1 MKREKRR
8 TRYQTE
14 KEKVTKDQP
23 SEALNQSDNRAL
35 QNDDTFPTT
44 SSTATGTQDSEK
56 TALDNSLQTAIRED
70 QPIYVTADMPG
81 CSHWIT
87 VDRIPTETNQDKLT
101 LRKKK
106 KADWC
111 RKKYHASKVY
121 REKQKMKANLWM
133 HQHYTNQEIKA
144 HIKAL
149 NQARYR
155 MSSAYKRK
163 LLERSKSLYR
173 KNKRHQNKKK
183 VNKEQSITKYADNE
197 EHRDRVKEQSITKY
211 ATEEAFRA
219 RVIEYS
225 CTKYRKNKAH
235 KEKIKYQ
242 AALRY
247 RTNAYYRAR
256 KNLLLAKRIKQRYQV
271 SDVFRNRLNTLKR
284 KRYETQSDEQ
294 KQAEKRR
301 RVEVRQSRDDMKK
314 VIKDFR
320 EACKKGP
327 DYTCSV
333 CNRLLFEKQVK
344 ECDPHKYTKNEELSN
359 RCINEELL
367 HICNESCEDECEK
380 KKWPT
385 GKLWICFTC
394 DSHLSRGKMPP
405 QALANNLSP
414 EAVPEELE
422 GINTLEEQLLALT
435 IPFAKIVKLPVGA
448 QPGLKGPIVCVP
460 SNVSVTTKVL
470 PRPVSDADI
479 INVKLKRKIAFKGH
493 VNSKKVR
500 TWKVKNALG
509 YLRQHNP
516 LYKDVQVDS
525 NWDTIREDEA
535 LNQLLENGNRESSET
550 DTEERINE
558 ENNNNDDTTNEQINE
573 EDHLNGVASDTCLQA
588 IDMATEAL
596 AEFQDGVFSVAPA
609 QGNTPINLFRDYK
622 LNTEA
627 TSFPGLFPLGKNTF
641 PQPRETK
648 LTLSK
653 YFNSR
658 LLSADLR
665 FAQNA
670 QYIFF
675 AQHAKELDQLLSG
688 ISIAMRKGA
697 TKTKEGRRITA
708 DMLQDRDQLAEIV
721 KSDTG
726 YRHFESLRG
735 SPAYWKRT
743 MNDLFAM
750 IRQLGLP
757 TFFVTFSSGELST
770 RWPEVVKLIERQK
783 GNDCHKP
790 NYDQRCEILRSNPV
804 FAVKH
809 FDYRVKEFFKQVI
822 RSPEQPLG
830 NVTDSFIRLEF
841 QQRGAPHIHCLLWVE
856 NAPVFDQDDD
866 ETVTAFVDRYIS
878 CKLPD
883 ESADPELHEMVTNVQ
898 MHNKNHSPSCKKG
911 KKTCR
916 FNFPKCV
923 AKETFIS
930 RPDGRSV
937 TEDQETD
944 EGTKTISREKAKQCL
959 ADLAQSLTAPPE
971 RDISIDDIISQA
983 GFQHYEEFQD
993 ALTLIGTK
1001 PEIVMQR
1008 EVKDTWVNPYNP
1020 DLLRAWNANLD
1031 VQYILDPYSC
1041 VMYIL
1046 SYISK
1051 SEHELGEI
1059 LKTALEEIKEQNCP
1073 SDLRTQ
1079 MKKLGTVYFENREVS
1094 VQESIVRTC
1103 GIDMKDSTRN
1113 VTFVPTDNN
1122 ARLSKPLAQI
1132 QAIAAQNTEE
1142 NIWMTSLE
1150 DRYRARPTT
1159 QEFEAMCQATFAS
1172 EYRVLPKAEG
1182 NKNKRK
1188 PIVFKLQNNL
1198 GYIQKR
1204 TRGPNAVIRFTKFS
1218 ETNNPEKYYESQLK
1232 LYLPFRLDSHLK
1244 PDQYESY
1251 EDFHNNAAV
1260 KVSGELKPVKVIV
1273 GENRMKYEKSSAAL
1287 EQAWQQLLQEGPL
1300 EDAWST
1306 VSPESDLARR
1316 EALEDRDPTE
1326 NDDRLD
1332 GDVIPE
1338 LQEQREQAQ
1347 TLVSV
1352 EWLGD
1357 KMKPLLQSMNQ
1368 KQKEIFYF
1376 VREWCLQKVQ
1386 NKRPAPFYLHVTGGA
1401 GTGKSHLIKCIY
1413 HEASKILGNPENPE
1427 EVKVL
1432 LTGPTG
1438 TSAFN
1443 IGGFTVH
1450 SALKIPRN
1458 ARKNYESLGND
1469 SLNTL
1474 QTQLAGLEILIID
1487 EISMVDRKVLAYV
1500 HGRMK
1505 QIKQIRT
1512 TDRDSYFGG
1521 VCILAVGDFYQLPP
1535 VKGKPLCVPDFS
1547 YGYDMWNEV
1556 FKIVKLEEIMR
1567 QKEDHEFANLLN
1579 KLRTKAKAQS
1589 LSSEDEAVLLG
1600 RSDRHDIPDDALHVF
1615 PKNVNVAHHNGTMLA
1630 KHCPDIKVIGATDQT
1645 KDKCSGN
1652 MKKLTRPKEGASD
1665 DLADSL
1671 TIGKGARVML
1681 IRNIDV
1687 GDGLVNGA
1695 FGTVEGFL
1703 EHNETVIT
1711 VHVKF
1716 DSEKAGKKRKM
1727 QNNAVPIER
1736 TEENMSGQKGVV
1748 RRQFPLKLAWA
1759 CTVHKVQGMTVN
1771 EIVYDMEGTFASGQ
1785 AYVAL
1790 SRATS
1795 LKGLYLKNFDAKLVY
1810 RHENVHKSL
1819 QLMTPFES
1827 NQPDRNCS
1835 YEIVHHNVHGL
1846 RSKLRDIKSNSDLSS
1861 ASVLA
1866 FTETWLQS
1874 NVESEHIALE
1884 DYTICRKD
1892 RSDGRGGV
1900 ALYVSSSLR
1909 WEDLL
1914 ISTSLECCAI
1924 KINPENNAAYIVVAI
1939 YRPPKHP
1946 VHQFGPLLQDVLR
1959 HSETTRYTEHL
1970 CYW

>member
-1 MKREKRR
+1 
-8 TRYQTE
+8 
-14 KEKVTKDQP
+14 
-23 SEALNQSDNRAL
+23 
-35 QNDDTFPTT
+35 
-44 SSTATGTQDSEK
+44 
-56 TALDNSLQTAIRED
+56 
-70 QPIYVTADMPG
+70 
-81 CSHWIT
+81 
-87 VDRIPTETNQDKLT
+87 
-101 LRKKK
+101 
-106 KADWC
+106 
-111 RKKYHASKVY
+111 
-121 REKQKMKANLWM
+121 
-133 HQHYTNQEIKA
+133 
-144 HIKAL
+144 
-149 NQARYR
+149 
-155 MSSAYKRK
+155 
-163 LLERSKSLYR
+163 
-173 KNKRHQNKKK
+173 
-183 VNKEQSITKYADNE
+183 
-197 EHRDRVKEQSITKY
+197 
-211 ATEEAFRA
+211 
-219 RVIEYS
+219 
-225 CTKYRKNKAH
+225 
-235 KEKIKYQ
+235 
-242 AALRY
+242 
-247 RTNAYYRAR
+247 
-256 KNLLLAKRIKQRYQV
+256 
-271 SDVFRNRLNTLKR
+271 
-284 KRYETQSDEQ
+284 
-294 KQAEKRR
+294 
-301 RVEVRQSRDDMKK
+301 
-314 VIKDFR
+314 
-320 EACKKGP
+320 
-327 DYTCSV
+327 
-333 CNRLLFEKQVK
+333 
-344 ECDPHKYTKNEELSN
+344 
-359 RCINEELL
+359 
-367 HICNESCEDECEK
+367 
-380 KKWPT
+380 
-385 GKLWICFTC
+385 
-394 DSHLSRGKMPP
+394 MPP
-405 QALANNLSP
+405 EALANNLAP

-435 IPFAKIVKLPVGA
+435 IPFAKIVKLPVGS

-460 SNVSVTTKVL
+460 SNISVTTNVL

-479 INVKLKRKIAFKGH
+479 IPVKLKRKIDFKGH
-493 VNSKKVR
+493 VNSKDVR
-500 TWKVKNALG
+500 TSKVKNALG

-516 LYKDVQVDS
+516 LYKDVQVNS
-525 NWDTIREDEA
+525 NWDTILEDES
-535 LNQLLENGNRESSET
+535 LNQILENANLEPSET
-550 DTEERINE
+550 DTEERVDE
-558 ENNNNDDTTNEQINE
+558 ENDNNDDTTDEQINE
-573 EDHLNGVASDTCLQA
+573 ENHLNGVASDTCLQA

-609 QGNTPINLFRDYK
+609 QGNTPIGLFRDYK
-622 LNTEA
+622 LDTEA

-641 PQPRETK
+641 QQPRETK
-648 LTLSK
+648 LSLSK
-653 YFNSR
+653 YFNAR

-675 AQHAKELDQLLSG
+675 AQYAKELDQMLSG

-708 DMLQDRDQLAEIV
+708 DMLQDREQLTQIV

-735 SPAYWKRT
+735 SPAYWKKT

-783 GNDCHKP
+783 GNDCDKP
-790 NYDQRCEILRSNPV
+790 EFEERCEILRSNPV
-804 FAVKH
+804 LAVKH
-809 FDYRVKEFFKQVI
+809 FDYRVQEFFKQVI
-822 RSPEQPLG
+822 KSPDQPLG
-830 NVTDSFIRLEF
+830 NVIDYFIRLEF

-878 CKLPD
+878 CRLPD
-883 ESADPELHEMVTNVQ
+883 ESEDPELHEMVTNVQ
-898 MHNKNHSPSCKKG
+898 MHKKSHSPSCKKG

-930 RPDGRSV
+930 RPDSRSV
-937 TEDQETD
+937 IEDEEID
-944 EGTKTISREKAKQCL
+944 ESTKTISREKAKQCL

-1001 PEIVMQR
+1001 PEIVMR
-1008 EVKDTWVNPYNP
+1008 RDVKDAWVNPYNP
-1020 DLLRAWNANLD
+1020 DILRAWNANLD

-1079 MKKLGTVYFENREVS
+1079 MKKLGSVYFDHREVS
-1094 VQESIVRTC
+1094 VQESIVRIC
-1103 GIDMKDSTRN
+1103 GLRMKDSTRQ

-1132 QAIAAQNTEE
+1132 QAIAAQNSEE

-1150 DRYRARPTT
+1150 DRYRPRPTT

-1172 EYRVLPKAEG
+1172 EYRVIPKAEG
-1182 NKNKRK
+1182 KKNEQK

-1204 TRGPNAVIRFTKFS
+1204 TRDPNAVIRFTKFS
-1218 ETNNPEKYYESQLK
+1218 ATNNPEKYYESQLK
-1232 LYLPFRLDSHLK
+1232 LYLPFRLDSHLQ
-1244 PDQYESY
+1244 PDQFESY
-1251 EDFHNNAAV
+1251 EDFHNNGAV
-1260 KVSGELKPVKVIV
+1260 KVSGEVKPVKVIV
-1273 GENRMKYEKSSAAL
+1273 GENRMKYEKSSTAL
-1287 EQAWQQLLQEGPL
+1287 EQAWQQLLEEGPL

-1357 KMKPLLQSMNQ
+1357 RMKPLLQAMNQ
-1368 KQKEIFYF
+1368 KQKEIFYY

-1386 NKRPAPFYLHVTGGA
+1386 KKRPAPFYLHVTGGA

-1413 HEASKILGNPENPE
+1413 HEASKILRNPENPE

-1450 SALKIPRN
+1450 SALKIPRS
-1458 ARKNYESLGND
+1458 AKKTYESLGND

-1487 EISMVDRKVLAYV
+1487 EISMVDRKVLAYI

-1505 QIKQIRT
+1505 QIKRIRT

-1547 YGYDMWNEV
+1547 YGHDMWNEV

-1567 QKEDHEFANLLN
+1567 QKEDHAFANLLN

-1589 LSSEDEAVLLG
+1589 LSAEDEAVLLA

-1615 PKNVNVAHHNGTMLA
+1615 PKNANVADHNGTMLA
-1630 KHCPDIKVIGATDQT
+1630 KHCHDVKVIEATDQT
-1645 KDKCSGN
+1645 KDKCNGN

-1665 DLADSL
+1665 DLANSL
-1671 TIGKGARVML
+1671 KIGKGARVML

-1703 EHNETVIT
+1703 ERNGNVNTVQ
-1711 VHVKF
+1711 VKF

-1727 QNNAVPIER
+1727 QNNAVPIDR

-1795 LKGLYLKNFDAKLVY
+1795 LKGLYLKNFDAKLIY

-1827 NQPDRNCS
+1827 DQPDRNCS
-1835 YEIVHHNVHGL
+1835 YEVVHHNVHGL
-1846 RSKLRDIKSNSDLSS
+1846 QSKLRDIKSNSDLST

-1884 DYTICRKD
+1884 GYTICRKD

-1909 WEDLL
+1909 WENLL
-1914 ISTSLECCAI
+1914 IPTSLECRVI
-1924 KINPENNAAYIVVAI
+1924 KINPENNAAYIVAAI

-1946 VHQFGPLLQDVLR
+1946 VHQFGRLLQDVLHILRQQDTQNIFVTGDFNENQLEDGR
-1959 HSETTRYTEHL
+1959 HPITSLFADYGFRQIVTERTTSQGSLLDLMYVRSTDYEPSARVLQTYYSDHEAVKL
-1970 CYW
+1970 FI